1 MTRTVTRTSHPRWL
15 VAARRLRTLIG
26 PVHRSV
32 RERWLADAHGY
43 RNKSKAL
50 AQLLASVDGG
60 WSKIPVMRQVVA
72 LRRLSGY
79 SLCRLFFHMD
89 CQACTAVLP
98 GQDGFAVC
106 ILRQVQKWS
115 RLE

>member
-1 MTRTVTRTSHPRWL
+1 V
-15 VAARRLRTLIG
+15 IG

-79 SLCRLFFHMD
+79 SLSRLFFSHG
-89 CQACTAVLP
+89 LP
-98 GQDGFAVC
+98 GMHCSITGARRFCCLHFEASSKMVRVR
-106 ILRQVQKWS
+106 INVI
-115 RLE
+115 